1 MDEKIFTFG
10 DIYNYP
16 KLNKHEGLQ
25 GRIPVRY
32 GDIYLGI
39 EIEIEKATM
48 KTQHPSSSWT
58 ITDDGSLKDGG
69 LEIVTKPIMFKYME
83 NELRRA
89 LGNVEGEFSQRT
101 SIHVHM
107 NARDFTYEELARFIL
122 IYACY
127 ERALYRFGGD
137 RWKNEYCIPITETL
151 PQTVTALT
159 QLKNASGLNGWC
171 KYYGFNLRPLFCD
184 EKQHGDYKPKI
195 GTVEF
200 RQFAGTDNIEHIMD
214 WCNLITCMKFAA
226 KKITTPALC
235 DFIIGNV
242 MCDQDT
248 TTMIFKEWAGLLTNQ
263 QLFRNDVGR
272 CTMKAKYLIAST
284 KIHEEPFTAK
294 NTVKNKFYESTGYHV
309 DTAAQMANA
318 GPLLYNFPP
327 HVKAWLLKHSGVDH
341 NVSLHEHKKAYALEK
356 NQLLPS
362 NGIIHDTAV
371 ADLAQ
376 WTTTSWADTAVAGTW
391 TAPNEIATIKLN
403 NGD

>member
-1 MDEKIFTFG
+1 MDNNSPTFG
-10 DIYNYP
+10 DLYSYP
-16 KLNKHEGLQ
+16 KLNKYEGLQ

-32 GDIYLGI
+32 ADIYLGI
-39 EIEIEKATM
+39 EIEIEKAKL
-48 KTQHPSSSWT
+48 KTNHPSSSWHV
-58 ITDDGSLKDGG
+58 TDDGSLKDGG

-263 QLFRNDVGR
+263 QLFRKDVRHCGNR
-272 CTMKAKYLIAST
+272 AKYLIAYT
-284 KIHEEPFTAK
+284 KMHELPFAVQTVGESYYQAAPNPHK
-294 NTVKNKFYESTGYHV
+294 TFANT
-309 DTAAQMANA
+309 
-318 GPLLYNFPP
+318 LLYEYPP
-327 HVKAWLLKHSGVDH
+327 HVKQWLSLACAVDH
-341 NVSLHEHKKAYALEK
+341 NSSLKQHIKTYKEQQSYATPPVSLMDHYVA
-356 NQLLPS
+356 NS
-362 NGIIHDTAV
+362 TAGDMASWDQGQWATATDV
-371 ADLAQ
+371 ATFKDPDA
-376 WTTTSWADTAVAGTW
+376 
-391 TAPNEIATIKLN
+391 ITIKLN